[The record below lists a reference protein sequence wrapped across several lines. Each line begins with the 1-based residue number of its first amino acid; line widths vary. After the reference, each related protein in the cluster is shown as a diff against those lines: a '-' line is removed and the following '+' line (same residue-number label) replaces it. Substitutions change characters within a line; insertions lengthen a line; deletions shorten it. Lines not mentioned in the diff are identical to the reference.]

1 MFLFKQNTVGL
12 APLSVES
19 AGKPKIFTCFWFS
32 ISAIQNISFMICL
45 EREIAKK
52 KKKDTNVCI
61 FKFIGVNKAKSQEI
75 VKFVKY
81 TETIKS
87 YLCVLNFVLTHFLPI
102 FRFYSH

>member
-1 MFLFKQNTVGL
+1 MFLSKQNAVGL

-19 AGKPKIFTCFWFS
+19 VGKPNIFTCFWFS
-32 ISAIQNISFMICL
+32 ISATQNISFMICL

-52 KKKDTNVCI
+52 KKDTNVCI
-61 FKFIGVNKAKSQEI
+61 FKFTGVNKAKSQEI

-81 TETIKS
+81 AETIKS
-87 YLCVLNFVLTHFLPI
+87 YLCVLNFVLTHFLSI